1 MTFALA
7 QMPEVKRR
15 QRIRHGDGYERSLD
29 AAPQRTA
36 REQGGHWTL
45 QTREINLF
53 GFCPQPLNFSGS
65 NFHGFRDPDLTIRR
79 ATT

>member
-1 MTFALA
+1 VTFALA
-7 QMPEVKRR
+7 QVPEVKRR
-15 QRIRHGDGYERSLD
+15 QRIRHGDGNQRALD

-45 QTREINLF
+45 QTREINIF
-53 GFCPQPLNFSGS
+53 GVCPHPLNFSGS
-65 NFHGFRDPDLTIRR
+65 KFHSFRDPDLTICR